1 MRKLFPVLLTA
12 MFSFISVSSHAGVT
26 LSGTRMV
33 YDGKQKESSVTVNN
47 PDKTPYLIQ
56 SWITDAGQE
65 QAAPEFVITPPLFRL
80 DGEKKNALRV
90 VLTKDTLAQDR
101 ETLYW
106 LNVKAIPA
114 SDPNAKDSLLIS
126 INSRIKL
133 FYRPAGLNDS
143 DAESAY
149 KEVTFSV
156 QGNQL
161 TAKNPT
167 PFYINLAEIKIGNK
181 EIEGATIIAPFSTEN
196 WTLSGHAK
204 SGTVTWKAINDFG
217 GKTESK
223 NVTL

>member
-1 MRKLFPVLLTA
+1 MRKLFPVLLAAT
-12 MFSFISVSSHAGVT
+12 FSFMSISSHAGVT

-33 YDGKQKESSVTVNN
+33 YDGKQKESSITVNN

-56 SWITDAGQE
+56 SWITDSGKE
-65 QAAPEFVITPPLFRL
+65 QAATEFVITPPLFRL
-80 DGEKKNALRV
+80 DGDRKNALRV

-133 FYRPAGLNDS
+133 FYRPAALKDS
-143 DAESAY
+143 DAENAY
-149 KEVTFSV
+149 KEITFSV

-167 PFYINLAEIKIGNK
+167 PFYINLSELKVGNK
-181 EIEGATIIAPFSTEN
+181 KIDDVGVIAPFSTEN
-196 WTLSGHAK
+196 WTVS
-204 SGTVTWKAINDFG
+204 SPVSPNTVTWIAINDFG
-217 GKTESK
+217 GKTESMSA
-223 NVTL
+223 NL